1 MKINKT
7 HILLLIVAGLAVYSL
22 FQSSSIKTDVAGYY
36 RKIDSLQNEI
46 DSVENENKI
55 LDNHIATVN
64 DDINKVEGE
73 IINVNK
79 NITVIKNQ
87 THEKV
92 TAVNDYTIHDL
103 LKFFADRYENGLDS
117 TVKSTDS
124 QIGH

>member
-73 IINVNK
+73 MINVNK
-79 NITVIKNQ
+79 NITLIINQ

-117 TVKSTDS
+117 TVKSTNS

>member
-7 HILLLIVAGLAVYSL
+7 HVLLFIVGGLAIYSL

-64 DDINKVEGE
+64 EDINKVEGD

-117 TVKSTDS
+117 TVKSTDG
-124 QIGH
+124 QVGH

>member
-7 HILLLIVAGLAVYSL
+7 HILLLIVAGLAIYSL

-64 DDINKVEGE
+64 EDINKVEGD

-117 TVKSTDS
+117 AVKSTDG

>member
-117 TVKSTDS
+117 TIKSADG

>member
-7 HILLLIVAGLAVYSL
+7 HILLFIVGCLAIYSL

-64 DDINKVEGE
+64 EDINKVEGD

-79 NITVIKNQ
+79 NITVIKKQ
-87 THEKV
+87 TNEKV

-117 TVKSTDS
+117 TVKSTNGQVS
-124 QIGH
+124 H